1 LTGGGGGDEKE
12 LSFSQMGKICKSKK
26 RGLHIKGLRKMNISL
41 LCKWWWHLENSERIW
56 QDLVRLKY
64 VKWYPICLI
73 PTRMDDS
80 PHWKDMMKIRYIYLK
95 GREYQV
101 HNGRSV
107 SFWMDRWLGDKPL
120 CHEYPILYE
129 ACSHKNS
136 SVHEVAEAE
145 WVVRFNFRLQGVV
158 RGQ

>member
-1 LTGGGGGDEKE
+1 
-12 LSFSQMGKICKSKK
+12 
-26 RGLHIKGLRKMNISL
+26 
-41 LCKWWWHLENSERIW
+41 
-56 QDLVRLKY
+56 
-64 VKWYPICLI
+64 
-73 PTRMDDS
+73 
-80 PHWKDMMKIRYIYLK
+80 MMKIRYIYLK